1 MDEQEKILKFR
12 EQLKQKED
20 LLLAKIEDPITEKI
34 IKFSLKGETTY
45 YRAKTL
51 FTKEPET
58 IDWIRK
64 FEKDSV
70 FYDIGANVGVYSL
83 FSSLVSKSKTY
94 SFEPEANNF
103 QVLMENLYINNLN
116 KLVTPYPIGISD
128 KTELS
133 KLNLSKFESG
143 QSHHTVGEFALDHNT
158 LSKIPSVFTQ
168 GVFSTT
174 IDDLWNRFNLPIPN
188 YIKIDVDGIELKIIN
203 GAIKTL
209 KNQDLKSVLVE
220 INPKRNEDE
229 EILKIFNFY
238 KFTYDSEQVNKTL
251 RKDGPHEGYAEY
263 IFFRG

>member
-83 FSSLVSKSKTY
+83 FSSL
-94 SFEPEANNF
+94 EH
-103 QVLMENLYINNLN
+103 LM
-116 KLVTPYPIGISD
+116 
-128 KTELS
+128 
-133 KLNLSKFESG
+133 
-143 QSHHTVGEFALDHNT
+143 
-158 LSKIPSVFTQ
+158 
-168 GVFSTT
+168 
-174 IDDLWNRFNLPIPN
+174 
-188 YIKIDVDGIELKIIN
+188 
-203 GAIKTL
+203 
-209 KNQDLKSVLVE
+209 
-220 INPKRNEDE
+220 
-229 EILKIFNFY
+229 IFP
-238 KFTYDSEQVNKTL
+238 L
-251 RKDGPHEGYAEY
+251 
-263 IFFRG
+263 